1 MPLEPTPQQSPRGKN
16 SSPPKHQCPTSDPC
30 PVHLSDIGKRYHSF
44 PKGTF
49 KARFAPPV
57 LPRFVLAHF
66 ASHPST
72 WTWVTKD
79 GPNKGKS
86 FQVPTTPITCD
97 KTAPKAVRWM
107 VAVFHS
113 YKAHPNPVAIDSD
126 NGRVKQGWLRLYQN
140 NMYVHLRGQLKAR
153 ASPKRASPPTTKPP
167 PTPLPACPKP
177 GSAPSTTANPSLEH
191 VLAELQ
197 KELADLREK
206 FTNYISSHEACC
218 ARNNHSSAESS
229 GAEDDHD
236 DDDQSDSHSPPILY
250 ITDSKGAGI
259 PDPNPPTWLAT
270 AVANPDIPPI
280 FQGAIYSPDRLS
292 NDPLPR
298 ESISAVKLIFVGASP
313 LYLGLLR
320 DRSLV
325 LATSASR
332 EVVDAT
338 LRFPHDPSVPTAR
351 H

>member
-1 MPLEPTPQQSPRGKN
+1 M
-16 SSPPKHQCPTSDPC
+16 
-30 PVHLSDIGKRYHSF
+30 
-44 PKGTF
+44 F

-66 ASHPST
+66 TSHPST

-113 YKAHPNPVAIDSD
+113 YKAHLNPVAIDSD
-126 NGRVKQGWLRLYQN
+126 NGRVKQGWLWLYQN
-140 NMYVHLRGQLKAR
+140 NI
-153 ASPKRASPPTTKPP
+153 
-167 PTPLPACPKP
+167 
-177 GSAPSTTANPSLEH
+177 APSTTTNPSLEH
-191 VLAELQ
+191 MLAELQ

-218 ARNNHSSAESS
+218 AHNNHSSTESS
-229 GAEDDHD
+229 EAEDDHD
-236 DDDQSDSHSPPILY
+236 DNDQSNSHSPLLLY
-250 ITDSKGAGI
+250 IIDSEGVGI

-270 AVANPDIPPI
+270 AVTNPDIPSI
-280 FQGAIYSPDRLS
+280 FRGVIYSPDHLS

-298 ESISAVKLIFVGASP
+298 ETISAIKLIFVGASP

-320 DRSLV
+320 DWSLV

-332 EVVDAT
+332 EVVDTT
-338 LRFPHDPSVPTAR
+338 LRLPHNPSVPTAR

>member
-1 MPLEPTPQQSPRGKN
+1 MPLEPLPQQSPRGKN
-16 SSPPKHQCPTSDPC
+16 PSPPKHQCPTSDLC
-30 PVHLSDIGKRYHSF
+30 PVRLSDIGKRYHSF
-44 PKGTF
+44 HKGTF

-86 FQVPTTPITCD
+86 FQVPTTPITCA
-97 KTAPKAVRWM
+97 KTAPRAIHWM

-113 YKAHPNPVAIDSD
+113 FKAHLNPVAIDSD
-126 NGRVKQGWLRLYQN
+126 TGRVKQGWLRLYQN
-140 NMYVHLRGQLKAR
+140 NI
-153 ASPKRASPPTTKPP
+153 PPPTTKPP
-167 PTPLPACPKP
+167 TNPPPACPKP
-177 GSAPSTTANPSLEH
+177 SSAPLTTANPSLER
-191 VLAELQ
+191 VLAELR

-206 FTNYISSHEACC
+206 FTNYILSHEACC
-218 ARNNHSSAESS
+218 VRSSPSSAESS
-229 GAEDDHD
+229 EAEDDPD
-236 DDDQSDSHSPPILY
+236 DNDQPAPHLQPHLY
-250 ITDSKGAGI
+250 ITDSTGAGI

-280 FQGAIYSPDRLS
+280 FQGDVYSPDRLS

-298 ESISAVKLIFVGASP
+298 ETVSAVKLIFEGASP

-325 LATSASR
+325 LATSAHR
-332 EVVDAT
+332 EAVDAT
-338 LRFPHDPSVPTAR
+338 LRLPHDPSVPTAR